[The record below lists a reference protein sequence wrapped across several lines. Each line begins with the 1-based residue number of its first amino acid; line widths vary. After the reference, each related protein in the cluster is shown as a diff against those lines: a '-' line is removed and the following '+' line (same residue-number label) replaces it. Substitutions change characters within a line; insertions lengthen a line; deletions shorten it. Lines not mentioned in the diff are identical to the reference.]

1 MDKEIKNK
9 ISQLSEKYG
18 ATGQDLKAY
27 LDGLL
32 YSDYLSY
39 WDYIHLD
46 TLLSLQNPKTDFP
59 DEKIF
64 IIYHQITELYF
75 KLIINELEQI
85 SNNGRHVLESG
96 EDLGWKKNLEIDFF
110 IERVKRIIR
119 YFEIL
124 VSSFDVMIDG
134 MDKKEFLKF
143 RMALLP
149 GSGFQSIQFRLIE
162 IYSTDLKNLC
172 TSKNDL
178 SSKNNFLENI
188 YWQSGATELKTKK
201 KTYTLTQFNKRYQDL
216 LCSKTNEL
224 KSKNIYKKFNS
235 LNKKDP
241 KINIL
246 KDLLKRYDVIINVHW
261 KLAHYKSAV
270 KYLKS
275 PKEDIQATGGTNW
288 KKYLPPK
295 FQKVIFF
302 PKIWNKKEKE
312 NWGMSWVLENYK

>member
-9 ISQLSEKYG
+9 ISQLGEKYG
-18 ATGQDLKAY
+18 ATGQSLKAY

-46 TLLSLQNPKTDFP
+46 TLLSLQRPKTDFP

-96 EDLGWKKNLEIDFF
+96 EDLGWKKNLDINFF
-110 IERVKRIIR
+110 IERLQRIIR
-119 YFEIL
+119 YFENL
-124 VSSFDVMIDG
+124 VNSFDVMISG

-172 TSKNDL
+172 V
-178 SSKNNFLENI
+178 SKNNSLEKI
-188 YWQSGATELKTKK
+188 YWQYGATELKTKK
-201 KTYTLTQFNKRYQDL
+201 KTYTLTQFNKKYQDL
-216 LCSKTNEL
+216 LFLKTNDL

-246 KDLLKRYDVIINVHW
+246 KDLLKRYDVMVNIHW
-261 KLAHYKSAV
+261 KLAHYKSAI
-270 KYLKS
+270 KYLRS
-275 PKEDIQATGGTNW
+275 PKENILATGGTNW

-295 FQKVIFF
+295 FQKIIFF
-302 PKIWNKKEKE
+302 PKLWSKKDKE

>member
-9 ISQLSEKYG
+9 ISQLGEKYG
-18 ATGQDLKAY
+18 ATGQSLKAY

-46 TLLSLQNPKTDFP
+46 TLLSLQRPKTDFP

-85 SNNGRHVLESG
+85 SNNGRHVLDSG
-96 EDLGWKKNLEIDFF
+96 EDLGWKKNLDIIFF
-110 IERVKRIIR
+110 IERLQRIIR
-119 YFEIL
+119 YFENL
-124 VSSFDVMIDG
+124 VNSFDVMISG

-172 TSKNDL
+172 V
-178 SSKNNFLENI
+178 SKNNSLEKI
-188 YWQSGATELKTKK
+188 YWQSGATELKTEK
-201 KTYTLTQFNKRYQDL
+201 KTYTLTQFNKKYQDL
-216 LCSKTNEL
+216 LFLKTNDL

-235 LNKKDP
+235 LNTKDP

-246 KDLLKRYDVIINVHW
+246 KDLLKRYDVMVNIHW
-261 KLAHYKSAV
+261 KLAHYKSAI
-270 KYLKS
+270 KYLRS
-275 PKEDIQATGGTNW
+275 PKENILATGGTNW

-295 FQKVIFF
+295 FQKIIFF
-302 PKIWNKKEKE
+302 PKLWSKKDKE